1 MVRDVFLL
9 RGLDKGTI
17 IFYLIL
23 SLEAVLYILLI

>member
-17 IFYLIL
+17 IG
-23 SLEAVLYILLI
+23 SLENLTLNWCLQLSF